1 MGLLGKENS
10 VCSGVQRSFMKEIS
24 FGIDLATLVGF
35 VKAPGGQCA
44 CWVEGTIPRKVWEL
58 DGRQ

>member
-1 MGLLGKENS
+1 
-10 VCSGVQRSFMKEIS
+10 MKEIS

-44 CWVEGTIPRKVWEL
+44 CQVEGTILRKVWEL
-58 DGRQ
+58 DWRQ